1 MNTTNKAI
9 KNTEYIIE
17 MSTSTVR
24 FNFLENNFVRL
35 TNIRNVIRLGF
46 CACSNNRI
54 ALFDN

>member
-1 MNTTNKAI
+1 
-9 KNTEYIIE
+9 

>member
-1 MNTTNKAI
+1 
-9 KNTEYIIE
+9 

-35 TNIRNVIRLGF
+35 TNIQSVIRLRI

>member
-1 MNTTNKAI
+1 
-9 KNTEYIIE
+9 

-54 ALFDN
+54 ALLDN